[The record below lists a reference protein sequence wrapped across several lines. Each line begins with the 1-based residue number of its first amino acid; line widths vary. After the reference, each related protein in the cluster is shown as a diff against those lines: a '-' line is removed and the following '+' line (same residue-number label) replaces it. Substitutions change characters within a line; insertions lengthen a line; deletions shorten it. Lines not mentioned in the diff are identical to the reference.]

1 MAVSI
6 ATKTVAAT
14 QGAAPGRRRWMRMA
28 LGAAC
33 LGMVAGCA
41 VQGPGQGRPDGMRQG
56 AVPAG
61 IVSVTFDDPSRFD
74 AVRNGPQESEK
85 ARRAWVDALAQF
97 LAERA
102 APRLPQGQRLEVHF
116 TDVQRAGGFEPWR
129 GPQAADVRIVRDIYP
144 PRIDLRFKRL
154 AADGSVLQTGSRQL
168 RDAAFMMRPNR
179 YADDRLRFEKTLVD
193 DWVEQEFGRQR

>member
-6 ATKTVAAT
+6 AKKAISAT
-14 QGAAPGRRRWMRMA
+14 QVAPPARRRWMCMA

-41 VQGPGQGRPDGMRQG
+41 VQGPEQGRPDGMRQG
-56 AVPAG
+56 AVLAG

-74 AVRNGPQESEK
+74 AGRNGTQESEK

-102 APRLPQGQRLEVHF
+102 APRLPQGQRLEVHL
-116 TDVQRAGGFEPWR
+116 TDVQRAGSFEPWR

-144 PRIDLRFKRL
+144 PRIDLRFKL
-154 AADGSVLQTGSRQL
+154 LDADGKLLREGSRQL
-168 RDAAFMMRPNR
+168 RDATFMMRPDLYPNDPLR
-179 YADDRLRFEKTLVD
+179 YEKTLLD
-193 DWVEQEFGRQR
+193 DWLRAELPK

>member
-6 ATKTVAAT
+6 ATEAVSAT
-14 QGAAPGRRRWMRMA
+14 QAAPPARRRWMCMA

-74 AVRNGPQESEK
+74 AGRNGTQESEK

-102 APRLPQGQRLEVHF
+102 APRLSQGQRLEVHL
-116 TDVQRAGGFEPWR
+116 TDVQRAGSFEPWR

-144 PRIDLRFKRL
+144 PRIDLRFKL
-154 AADGSVLQTGSRQL
+154 LDADGKLLREGSRQL
-168 RDAAFMMRPNR
+168 RDATFMMRPDLYPNDPLR
-179 YADDRLRFEKTLVD
+179 YEKTLLD
-193 DWVEQEFGRQR
+193 DWLRAELPK

>member
-6 ATKTVAAT
+6 AKKAISAT
-14 QGAAPGRRRWMRMA
+14 QAAPPARRRWMCMA

-41 VQGPGQGRPDGMRQG
+41 VQGPEQGRAAGARQG

-74 AVRNGPQESEK
+74 ASRSGPGETDK

-102 APRLPQGQRLEVHF
+102 APRLPQGQRLEVHL
-116 TDVQRAGGFEPWR
+116 TDVQRAGSFEPWR

-144 PRIDLRFKRL
+144 PRIDLRFKL
-154 AADGSVLQTGSRQL
+154 LDADGKLLREGSRQL
-168 RDAAFMMRPNR
+168 RDATFMMRPDLYPNDPLR
-179 YADDRLRFEKTLVD
+179 YEKTLLD
-193 DWVEQEFGRQR
+193 DWLRAELPK

>member
-6 ATKTVAAT
+6 AKKAISAT
-14 QGAAPGRRRWMRMA
+14 QAAPPARRRWMCMA

-41 VQGPGQGRPDGMRQG
+41 VQGPEQGRAAGARQG

-74 AVRNGPQESEK
+74 ALRSGPGETDK

-102 APRLPQGQRLEVHF
+102 APRLSQGQRLEVHL
-116 TDVQRAGGFEPWR
+116 TDVQRAGSFEPWR

-144 PRIDLRFKRL
+144 PRIDLRFKL
-154 AADGSVLQTGSRQL
+154 LDADGKLLREGSRQL
-168 RDAAFMMRPNR
+168 RDATFMMRPDLYPNDPLR
-179 YADDRLRFEKTLVD
+179 YEKTLLD
-193 DWVEQEFGRQR
+193 DWLRAELPK

>member
-6 ATKTVAAT
+6 AKKAISAT
-14 QGAAPGRRRWMRMA
+14 QAAPPARRRWMCMA

-41 VQGPGQGRPDGMRQG
+41 VQGPEQGRAAGARQG

-74 AVRNGPQESEK
+74 ASRSGPGETDK

-102 APRLPQGQRLEVHF
+102 APRLPQGQRLEVHL

-144 PRIDLRFKRL
+144 PRIDLRFKL
-154 AADGSVLQTGSRQL
+154 LDADGKLLREGSRQL
-168 RDAAFMMRPNR
+168 RDATFMMRPDLYPNDPLR
-179 YADDRLRFEKTLVD
+179 YEKTLLD
-193 DWVEQEFGRQR
+193 DWLRAELPK

>member
-6 ATKTVAAT
+6 AKKAISAT
-14 QGAAPGRRRWMRMA
+14 QAAPPARRRWMCMA

-61 IVSVTFDDPSRFD
+61 IVSVNFDDPSRFD
-74 AVRNGPQESEK
+74 AGRNGTQESEK

-102 APRLPQGQRLEVHF
+102 APRLSQGQRLEVHL
-116 TDVQRAGGFEPWR
+116 TDVQRAGSFEPWR

-144 PRIDLRFKRL
+144 PRIDLRFKL
-154 AADGSVLQTGSRQL
+154 LDADGKLLHEGSRQL
-168 RDAAFMMRPNR
+168 RDATFMMRPDLYPNDPLR
-179 YADDRLRFEKTLVD
+179 YEKTLLD
-193 DWVEQEFGRQR
+193 DWLRAELPK

>member
-6 ATKTVAAT
+6 AKKAISAT
-14 QGAAPGRRRWMRMA
+14 QAAPPARRRWMCMA

-41 VQGPGQGRPDGMRQG
+41 VQGPEQGRAAGARQG

-74 AVRNGPQESEK
+74 ASRSGPGETGK

-102 APRLPQGQRLEVHF
+102 ALRLPQGQRLEVHL
-116 TDVQRAGGFEPWR
+116 TDVQRAGSFEPWR

-144 PRIDLRFKRL
+144 PRIDLRFKL
-154 AADGSVLQTGSRQL
+154 LDADGKLLREGSRQL
-168 RDAAFMMRPNR
+168 RDATFMMRPDLYPNDPLR
-179 YADDRLRFEKTLVD
+179 YEKTLLD
-193 DWVEQEFGRQR
+193 DWLRAELPK

>member
-6 ATKTVAAT
+6 AKKAISAT
-14 QGAAPGRRRWMRMA
+14 QAAPPARRRWMCMA

-41 VQGPGQGRPDGMRQG
+41 VQGPEQGRAAGARQG

-74 AVRNGPQESEK
+74 ASRSGPGETDK

-102 APRLPQGQRLEVHF
+102 APRLPQGQRLEVHL
-116 TDVQRAGGFEPWR
+116 TDVQRAGSFEPWR

-144 PRIDLRFKRL
+144 PRIDLRFKL
-154 AADGSVLQTGSRQL
+154 LDADGKLLREGSRQL
-168 RDAAFMMRPNR
+168 RDATFMMGPDLYPNDPLR
-179 YADDRLRFEKTLVD
+179 YEKTLLD
-193 DWVEQEFGRQR
+193 YWLRAELPK

>member
-1 MAVSI
+1 M
-6 ATKTVAAT
+6 
-14 QGAAPGRRRWMRMA
+14 GMA

-33 LGMVAGCA
+33 MAVLAGCA
-41 VQGPGQGRPDGMRQG
+41 TRGPEHGHPDGARQG

-74 AVRNGPQESEK
+74 AARSGPRESEK

-102 APRLPQGQRLEVHF
+102 APRLPAGQRLEVHF
-116 TDVQRAGGFEPWR
+116 TDVQRAGSFEPWR

-144 PRIDLRFKRL
+144 PRIDLRFRL
-154 AADGSVLQTGSRQL
+154 LDADGKLLREGSRQL
-168 RDAAFMMRPNR
+168 RDATFMMRPDLYPNDPLR
-179 YADDRLRFEKTLVD
+179 YEKTLLD
-193 DWVEQEFGRQR
+193 DWLREELR

>member
-6 ATKTVAAT
+6 AKKAISAT
-14 QGAAPGRRRWMRMA
+14 QAAPPARRRWMCMA

-41 VQGPGQGRPDGMRQG
+41 VQGPGQDRAAGARQG

-74 AVRNGPQESEK
+74 ASRSGPGETDK

-102 APRLPQGQRLEVHF
+102 APRLPQGQRLEVHL
-116 TDVQRAGGFEPWR
+116 TDVQRAGSFEPWR

-144 PRIDLRFKRL
+144 PRIDLRFKL
-154 AADGSVLQTGSRQL
+154 LDADGKLLREGSRQL
-168 RDAAFMMRPNR
+168 RDATFMMRPDLYPNDPLR
-179 YADDRLRFEKTLVD
+179 YEKTLLD
-193 DWVEQEFGRQR
+193 DWLRAELPK

>member
-6 ATKTVAAT
+6 AKKAISAT
-14 QGAAPGRRRWMRMA
+14 QAAPPARRRWMCMA

-41 VQGPGQGRPDGMRQG
+41 VQGPEQGRAAGARQG

-61 IVSVTFDDPSRFD
+61 IVSVTFDDPSRFN
-74 AVRNGPQESEK
+74 ASRSGPGETDK

-102 APRLPQGQRLEVHF
+102 APRLPQGQRLEVHL

-129 GPQAADVRIVRDIYP
+129 GLQAADVRIVRDIYP
-144 PRIDLRFKRL
+144 PRIDLRFKL
-154 AADGSVLQTGSRQL
+154 LDADGKLLREGSRQL
-168 RDAAFMMRPNR
+168 RDATFMMRPDLYPNDPLR
-179 YADDRLRFEKTLVD
+179 YEKTLLD
-193 DWVEQEFGRQR
+193 DWLRAELPK

>member
-6 ATKTVAAT
+6 ATKAVSAT

-74 AVRNGPQESEK
+74 AGRNGPQESEK

-102 APRLPQGQRLEVHF
+102 APRLPQGQRLEVHL

-144 PRIDLRFKRL
+144 PRIDLRFKL
-154 AADGSVLQTGSRQL
+154 LGADGKLLREGSRQL
-168 RDAAFMMRPNR
+168 RDASFMMRPDLYPNDHLR
-179 YADDRLRFEKTLVD
+179 YEKTLLD
-193 DWVEQEFGRQR
+193 DWVRAELGR